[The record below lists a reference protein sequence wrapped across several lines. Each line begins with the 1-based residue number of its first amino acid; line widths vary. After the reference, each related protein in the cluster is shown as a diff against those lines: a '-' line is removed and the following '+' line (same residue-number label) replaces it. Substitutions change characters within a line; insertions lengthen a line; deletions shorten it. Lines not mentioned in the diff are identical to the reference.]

1 MDLTALAVVSIELF
15 ASDGTAIHVS
25 DPIHVSVPLPSDTHN
40 RMATSVPTWLYQP
53 KTGSF
58 DIILYSYIDHWQYCA
73 VMLMTFKYHCRP
85 VGQKWN
91 RIHQKGRDTFCMGHC
106 CSPNGILVGCFSL
119 VIRYSTLIKP
129 FSFCCACL

>member
-15 ASDGTAIHVS
+15 DSDGTAIHVS

-53 KTGSF
+53 RTGSVE
-58 DIILYSYIDHWQYCA
+58 IMLYFHIDHWFCCS
-73 VMLMTFKYHCRP
+73 VMLKIFFLYHCRF

-91 RIHQKGRDTFCMGHC
+91 RIH
-106 CSPNGILVGCFSL
+106 
-119 VIRYSTLIKP
+119 
-129 FSFCCACL
+129 

>member
-15 ASDGTAIHVS
+15 DSDGTAIHVS

-53 KTGSF
+53 RTGSVEIMLYF
-58 DIILYSYIDHWQYCA
+58 DIVHWFCCS
-73 VMLMTFKYHCRP
+73 VMLKKFPYHCRF

-91 RIHQKGRDTFCMGHC
+91 RIH
-106 CSPNGILVGCFSL
+106 
-119 VIRYSTLIKP
+119 
-129 FSFCCACL
+129 